1 MCHVSLCYSPH
12 YTQARSAHI
21 QRERER
27 DKNESSI
34 QLFKKKR
41 RRSSSCFVAVVT
53 NRNGLPDLKNVNTDC
68 TPVCVYPITTQP

>member
-21 QRERER
+21 HRER

-34 QLFKKKR
+34 QLFKKK
-41 RRSSSCFVAVVT
+41 SSSCFVAVVT

>member
-1 MCHVSLCYSPH
+1 MCH

-21 QRERER
+21 HRERER

-34 QLFKKKR
+34 QLFKKKK
-41 RRSSSCFVAVVT
+41 SSSCFVAVVT
-53 NRNGLPDLKNVNTDC
+53 NRNGLPDLKNVNTDG